1 METLQRYEARYEAI
15 AEDNPDLIC
24 RFSPDGTLT
33 FVNKAYCDYFAKKEV
48 DLIGT
53 SFIPLIPE
61 PDQKRVKGHY
71 SSLTKENPVGE
82 VEHRVLDGQG
92 QVRWQ
97 RWIDRA
103 LFDQDGNLC
112 EYQSVGWEIPD
123 PKRISSDR
131 LEPDEELRRFL
142 QMEAFEPVLRGM
154 IHGIYDLFTGLL
166 GSIGLAELEAPDNI
180 QGYLSTA
187 AIAVRRSERILKK
200 IALLSGQPVSE
211 LKPLNLNSV
220 VIETCAILSDRIHPN
235 IEIQVDTADSVPD
248 VMANKSRMQSI
259 LMNLC
264 LSAQDRIRTVIEN
277 REASREE
284 THRIALLTRVLHAGT
299 APLES
304 PNSAASKQF
313 VVISVSDNGPPMD
326 VKAQRLIADPL
337 SAIED
342 TDKKFPVLWLNIY
355 GLVKQYD
362 GWVQISNGAEEGTT
376 IEIYLP
382 AIEPEDDSNGPHYE
396 EEESL
401 DGTGTVLVADDEE
414 VIRNLAKAVL
424 TRHGYDVILA
434 RDGKEA
440 VDKFLKNRDKTDLI
454 LLDVSMP
461 YLTGPEV
468 LEQIRALDPDVN
480 VVLSSGFADNG
491 NEEFL
496 ARIGISHFLP
506 KPYAP
511 RRLLQ
516 IVRRVLGPGQ

>member
-1 METLQRYEARYEAI
+1 
-15 AEDNPDLIC
+15 
-24 RFSPDGTLT
+24 
-33 FVNKAYCDYFAKKEV
+33 
-48 DLIGT
+48 
-53 SFIPLIPE
+53 
-61 PDQKRVKGHY
+61 
-71 SSLTKENPVGE
+71 
-82 VEHRVLDGQG
+82 
-92 QVRWQ
+92 
-97 RWIDRA
+97 
-103 LFDQDGNLC
+103 
-112 EYQSVGWEIPD
+112 
-123 PKRISSDR
+123 
-131 LEPDEELRRFL
+131 
-142 QMEAFEPVLRGM
+142 
-154 IHGIYDLFTGLL
+154 
-166 GSIGLAELEAPDNI
+166 
-180 QGYLSTA
+180 
-187 AIAVRRSERILKK
+187 
-200 IALLSGQPVSE
+200 
-211 LKPLNLNSV
+211 
-220 VIETCAILSDRIHPN
+220 
-235 IEIQVDTADSVPD
+235 
-248 VMANKSRMQSI
+248 
-259 LMNLC
+259 
-264 LSAQDRIRTVIEN
+264 
-277 REASREE
+277 
-284 THRIALLTRVLHAGT
+284 
-299 APLES
+299 
-304 PNSAASKQF
+304 
-313 VVISVSDNGPPMD
+313 MD